1 MSPERSWWQ
10 IPLWSP
16 KHFAV
21 TCAVAL
27 MALFLAGQVVGSDAP
42 ATAAATSAASTPRAL
57 TAQEL
62 AGGSPQS
69 TASTPSAPVPA
80 SPTSS
85 ATRISSRAT
94 GPRDAA
100 SSFVAAWARP
110 YDQADQWR
118 DVLTPLSTPAFAR
131 LIHEAE
137 PQHVPATR
145 SFGDPKVLKQ
155 TTRSATVR
163 INTDAGPVKIGLRH
177 TGGRWLVGAIE
188 PIEEGR

>member
-16 KHFAV
+16 KHFAM

-27 MALFLAGQVVGSDAP
+27 MALFLAGQVVGSDAS
-42 ATAAATSAASTPRAL
+42 ATAAATSAGSTPQAVAAEEPAESSSRR
-57 TAQEL
+57 T
-62 AGGSPQS
+62 SP
-69 TASTPSAPVPA
+69 TPNPQLPA
-80 SPTSS
+80 SQSS
-85 ATRISSRAT
+85 GATRISSRAA

-100 SSFVAAWARP
+100 LFFVAAWARP
-110 YDQADQWR
+110 YNRSDRWR

-131 LIHEAE
+131 LLQKAE
-137 PQHVPATR
+137 PEHVPATR
-145 SFGDPKVLKQ
+145 TFGDPKVLNQ

-163 INTDAGPVKIGLRH
+163 ITTDAGPVKISLRRA
-177 TGGRWLVGAIE
+177 GGRWLVGSIE